1 MKIIINKYIVRSHG
15 NCSFHCLFGVF
26 CPTRDFF
33 TYLDVSLLCENMFQ
47 CSRTVLD
54 FPELFQN
61 YANND
66 FQNFFP
72 LTVIEP
78 ASRALLEQI
87 KDFANPI
94 FVLEQ

>member
-1 MKIIINKYIVRSHG
+1 MDLLYVLKNFATSRQSLIL
-15 NCSFHCLFGVF
+15 SFFPRY
-26 CPTRDFF
+26 CP
-33 TYLDVSLLCENMFQ
+33 CKNMFQ
-47 CSRTVLD
+47 CSRNVLD

-61 YANND
+61 YANHD

-72 LTVIEP
+72 WTVIEP

>member
-1 MKIIINKYIVRSHG
+1 MKLS
-15 NCSFHCLFGVF
+15 LFSGLNLNIEN
-26 CPTRDFF
+26 P
-33 TYLDVSLLCENMFQ
+33 CENMFQ

-54 FPELFQN
+54 FLEMFQN
-61 YANND
+61 YANHD

-72 LTVIEP
+72 WTVIEP

>member
-1 MKIIINKYIVRSHG
+1 M
-15 NCSFHCLFGVF
+15 FGIF
-26 CPTRDFF
+26 P
-33 TYLDVSLLCENMFQ
+33 CENMFQ

-61 YANND
+61 YANHD
-66 FQNFFP
+66 FQNFFTW
-72 LTVIEP
+72 TVIEP
-78 ASRALLEQI
+78 ASKALLEQI

>member
-1 MKIIINKYIVRSHG
+1 
-15 NCSFHCLFGVF
+15 
-26 CPTRDFF
+26 
-33 TYLDVSLLCENMFQ
+33 MFQ

-54 FPELFQN
+54 FLEMFQN
-61 YANND
+61 YANHD

-72 LTVIEP
+72 WTVIEP

>member
-1 MKIIINKYIVRSHG
+1 MQVRLSGATESWHKP
-15 NCSFHCLFGVF
+15 F
-26 CPTRDFF
+26 
-33 TYLDVSLLCENMFQ
+33 LLHPCENMFQ

-54 FPELFQN
+54 FLEMFQN
-61 YANND
+61 YANHD
-66 FQNFFP
+66 FQKFFP
-72 LTVIEP
+72 WTVIEP